1 MRDIRDDLRDRA
13 NLLDGQIN
21 DAQGQF
27 EALVQRFKQE
37 HDSRLKD
44 LKAELQA
51 LSTLI
56 GAEERRLDRETA
68 ASKTQSPIQHPQP
81 KLQDAQP
88 MQQPQVQSAQ
98 QSPPQKPQ
106 QRFADFLIRKLSE
119 VGAMSKDDLRHLA
132 EQGGYFAEAES
143 ARRGVHIALT
153 QALKAGLVRELPNGS
168 FAPPTLP
175 DTMRLRRAI

>member
-68 ASKTQSPIQHPQP
+68 ASKTSRRPNIRSQSCRTRSRCSNHRFKAPSNRRHKNRSSGLPI
-81 KLQDAQP
+81 
-88 MQQPQVQSAQ
+88 
-98 QSPPQKPQ
+98 
-106 QRFADFLIRKLSE
+106 FLS
-119 VGAMSKDDLRHLA
+119 
-132 EQGGYFAEAES
+132 
-143 ARRGVHIALT
+143 
-153 QALKAGLVRELPNGS
+153 GS
-168 FAPPTLP
+168 
-175 DTMRLRRAI
+175 

>member
-68 ASKTQSPIQHPQP
+68 ASKKSPTQHPQP

-143 ARRGVHIALT
+143 AKRGVHIALT

-168 FAPPTLP
+168 FAPSTLP

>member
-56 GAEERRLDRETA
+56 GAEERRLDRETP
-68 ASKTQSPIQHPQP
+68 ASKKSPTHPQP

-153 QALKAGLVRELPNGS
+153 QALKAGLVLELPNGS
-168 FAPPTLP
+168 FAPSTLP

>member
-51 LSTLI
+51 LRTLI
-56 GAEERRLDRETA
+56 GAEDRRLDREA
-68 ASKTQSPIQHPQP
+68 PVSKTQSPTQHPQP

-88 MQQPQVQSAQ
+88 MQQPQVQSA
-98 QSPPQKPQ
+98 
-106 QRFADFLIRKLSE
+106 
-119 VGAMSKDDLRHLA
+119 
-132 EQGGYFAEAES
+132 
-143 ARRGVHIALT
+143 
-153 QALKAGLVRELPNGS
+153 
-168 FAPPTLP
+168 
-175 DTMRLRRAI
+175 